1 MNELKKQFKLAKWD
15 SILISVI
22 VIAVGVLCIAMPDR
36 SADVL
41 CIVFGCSLL
50 AIGITV
56 FVKSVLYGGLFTS
69 TAIVL
74 SISIT
79 VTGIFCLVNPYVIQ
93 SILTVLFGL
102 FILLDSAQGLAD
114 GIDCARA
121 GISGWVILVITSA
134 LTMVLGIIIMFYTT
148 FESVMIITG
157 IALVVEGVRRLV
169 ITLTFS
175 AKVNK
180 AKKQLGKMVNEIYE
194 EPLDENEENK

>member
-69 TAIVL
+69 TAIVF
-74 SISIT
+74 SISLT

-134 LTMVLGIIIMFYTT
+134 LTMLLGIIIMFYTT

-180 AKKQLGKMVNEIYE
+180 AKKQLDKMVNEIYE

>member
-22 VIAVGVLCIAMPDR
+22 VIAVGVLCIAMADR

-74 SISIT
+74 SISLT

-180 AKKQLGKMVNEIYE
+180 AKKQLDKMVNEIYE

>member
-15 SILISVI
+15 SILISAI
-22 VIAVGVLCIAMPDR
+22 VIAVGVLWIAMPDR

-41 CIVFGCSLL
+41 CVVFGCSLL

-74 SISIT
+74 SISLT

-134 LTMVLGIIIMFYTT
+134 LSMVLGIIIMFYTT

-157 IALVVEGVRRLV
+157 IALIVEGVRRLV

>member
-74 SISIT
+74 SISLT

-93 SILTVLFGL
+93 SILTVLFG
-102 FILLDSAQGLAD
+102 IA
-114 GIDCARA
+114 CARA

-134 LTMVLGIIIMFYTT
+134 LTMLLGIIIMFYTT

-180 AKKQLGKMVNEIYE
+180 AKKQLDKMVNEIYE